1 LTICWGITLYNP
13 LYQIE
18 KGLFQ
23 AAVDK
28 AQGALERAKAAKV
41 LSNVE
46 LQRKEEQS

>member
-1 LTICWGITLYNP
+1 LK
-13 LYQIE
+13 

-23 AAVDK
+23 AAVDE

-46 LQRKEEQS
+46 LQRKEEQSLRRNP